1 MANDIG
7 RAMSRLKHRD
17 IRTRRRAV
25 RTLFEHDDP
34 SVLDAFEPLLD
45 DDDAWFVSKALD
57 AYRQW
62 AVVAGPGAVSTLLN
76 HPSLDVR
83 RAGANLL
90 PALGEAGKE
99 LALNALEDN
108 DGVVQK
114 KAARSLLKLDEA
126 GIAERLTNH
135 QNDAIRLLATK
146 HPALPPSMLKQALGD
161 ANEGVRS
168 AALDAVL
175 QHNTEVDVDDL
186 MPFLKANLQTVN
198 IVIWVAQHAPERL
211 GEFTAH
217 LEQRHHKALSD
228 HLRTHIKDSMD
239 PLIQTLLDSEMLEPV
254 ARWVLR
260 QGPEEDTL
268 RWSLINDERLKVIE
282 RSKLLER
289 LIGRAHEPDIIKRAE
304 TLLSTT
310 EEELLRVACENL
322 STAASELSP

>member
-1 MANDIG
+1 M
-7 RAMSRLKHRD
+7 
-17 IRTRRRAV
+17 
-25 RTLFEHDDP
+25 
-34 SVLDAFEPLLD
+34 
-45 DDDAWFVSKALD
+45 
-57 AYRQW
+57 
-62 AVVAGPGAVSTLLN
+62 N

-114 KAARSLLKLDEA
+114 KAARTLLKFDEA

-135 QNDAIRLLATK
+135 QNDAVRLLATK

-175 QHNTEVDVDDL
+175 QQNTEVDVDDL

-198 IVIWVAQHAPERL
+198 IVIWVAHHAPERL

-217 LEQRHHKALSD
+217 LKQRHHKALSD